1 MKLGTKIQLYTTVMT
16 VIVVIL
22 INLFVYFSYK
32 NFSLNAEMGQLE
44 NRGVNIMQELQN
56 ANANNVN
63 SEAVLQA
70 FLLTDGYIKVI
81 DEEDNPVVRI
91 STETEYADLNKSYST
106 SQYKTAVSHKDMEF
120 VMVSLPVIWDNGE
133 VYNLQIYEKV
143 HFLYDTFEVL
153 KWILVVSTI
162 IILIVIFLLNRV
174 ITNIIIKPINKL
186 IDKMKKIDDTSKYT
200 MIEINKKDTKELK
213 ELAETF
219 NEMMMD
225 LKTHDENQQ
234 AFLMNASHELRTP
247 ITVIDSYSQM
257 LKRFGKTR
265 EDVLDESILAISDEA
280 KRMKYLTEQLLS
292 FAKVNREDEKFLLEP
307 VRIVKLMKSV
317 TERLETVY
325 DREIEF
331 TFDNTDV
338 LGLVDVDTFDQLFK
352 IFLDNAYKYSS
363 DALSVNIREL
373 KNNVEVTITDRGI
386 GIPKE
391 DIDHIFTRFYRVDKA
406 RDRKTGG
413 SGLGLSIAEELAN
426 LNDINIDVT
435 SQVNVGTTFKLIIK
449 KVKKNE
455 EIK

>member
-44 NRGVNIMQELQN
+44 NRGINIMQELQN
-56 ANANNVN
+56 ANADNVN

-70 FLLTDGYIKVI
+70 FLLSDGYVKVI

-91 STETEYADLNKSYST
+91 STETEYASLNEPYRTNQYQKS
-106 SQYKTAVSHKDMEF
+106 VSHEDMEF
-120 VMVSLPVIWDNGE
+120 VMVSLPVIWDNGQ
-133 VYNLQIYEKV
+133 VYNLQIYENV

-153 KWILVVSTI
+153 KWILVISTF

-174 ITNIIIKPINKL
+174 ITNIVIKPINKL
-186 IDKMKKIDDTSKYT
+186 IDKMKKTDDTSKYT
-200 MIEINKKDTKELK
+200 MIEINEKDTKELK
-213 ELAETF
+213 ELSEAF
-219 NEMMMD
+219 NEMMLD
-225 LKTHDENQQ
+225 LKAHDENQQ
-234 AFLMNASHELRTP
+234 AFIMNASHELKTP
-247 ITVIDSYSQM
+247 ITVIGSYSQM

-265 EDVLDESILAISDEA
+265 EDVLDESIHAISDEA

-292 FAKVNREDEKFLLEP
+292 FAKVNREDETFSPEP
-307 VRIVKLMKSV
+307 IRIVKLLKNI
-317 TERLETVY
+317 TKRLETVY
-325 DREIEF
+325 DREIEL

-338 LGLVDVDTFDQLFK
+338 LVLIDVDTFDQLIK

-363 DALSVNIREL
+363 EKISVNLREL
-373 KNNVEVTITDRGI
+373 ENNVEVTIVDRGI
-386 GIPKE
+386 GIPQE
-391 DIDHIFTRFYRVDKA
+391 DINHIFTRFYRVDKA
-406 RDRKTGG
+406 RARKTGG

-426 LNDINIDVT
+426 LNDISIDVT
-435 SQVNVGTTFKLIIK
+435 SRVNAGTTFKLTIK

-455 EIK
+455 EVK

>member
-1 MKLGTKIQLYTTVMT
+1 
-16 VIVVIL
+16 
-22 INLFVYFSYK
+22 
-32 NFSLNAEMGQLE
+32 
-44 NRGVNIMQELQN
+44 
-56 ANANNVN
+56 
-63 SEAVLQA
+63 
-70 FLLTDGYIKVI
+70 
-81 DEEDNPVVRI
+81 
-91 STETEYADLNKSYST
+91 
-106 SQYKTAVSHKDMEF
+106 
-120 VMVSLPVIWDNGE
+120 
-133 VYNLQIYEKV
+133 
-143 HFLYDTFEVL
+143 
-153 KWILVVSTI
+153 
-162 IILIVIFLLNRV
+162 
-174 ITNIIIKPINKL
+174 
-186 IDKMKKIDDTSKYT
+186 
-200 MIEINKKDTKELK
+200 
-213 ELAETF
+213 
-219 NEMMMD
+219 
-225 LKTHDENQQ
+225 
-234 AFLMNASHELRTP
+234 MNASHELRTP

-292 FAKVNREDEKFLLEP
+292 FAKVNREDETFLLEP